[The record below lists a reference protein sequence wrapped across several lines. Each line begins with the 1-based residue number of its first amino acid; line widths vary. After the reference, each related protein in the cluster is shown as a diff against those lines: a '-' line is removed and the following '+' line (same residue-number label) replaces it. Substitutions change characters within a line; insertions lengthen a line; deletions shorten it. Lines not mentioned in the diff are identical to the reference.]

1 MWSRAT
7 QQRTDS
13 GEEVPFAT
21 GFETEKGDPGMPKRS
36 GNALVPLP
44 NTVKAE
50 AEGLLV
56 KADDDVK
63 TRMNESRV
71 TRVTASLSAR

>member
-1 MWSRAT
+1 
-7 QQRTDS
+7 
-13 GEEVPFAT
+13 
-21 GFETEKGDPGMPKRS
+21 MPKRS